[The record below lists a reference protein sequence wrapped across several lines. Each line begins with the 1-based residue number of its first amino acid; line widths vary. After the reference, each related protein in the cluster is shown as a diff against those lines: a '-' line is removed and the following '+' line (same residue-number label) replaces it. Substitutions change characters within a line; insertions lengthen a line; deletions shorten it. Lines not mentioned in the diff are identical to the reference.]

1 MKHEVYVSKEGQV
14 SVAVGDQPKDALLF
28 APSKK
33 STGQIVREH
42 RSSWRKNIALITE
55 RLHSATDRT

>member
-1 MKHEVYVSKEGQV
+1 MSVYVSIDGKV

-33 STGQIVREH
+33 SSAQVIREQ
-42 RSSWRKNIALITE
+42 RASWRFNNQMIKDRFE
-55 RLHSATDRT
+55 EATRRH